1 MLIKGLINNSINIIE
16 CNEKSKTFVEVNK
29 GRYIINSFKNS
40 LKLLK
45 KLIVSHNFDL
55 VIVGYP
61 GFDSVLQ
68 VKRLT
73 NKPIIYD
80 PFISSYLSYVYDY
93 KYISEKSLLAKI
105 SFFIDYFSFKE
116 ADLILSDTKI
126 HGKIFSKLFNQK
138 PSKIK
143 TILVGSDP
151 EIFYPREYKKD
162 KNKFIVGVYG
172 TYIPLQGIKVIIEAA
187 KILKRDPELKFEIIG
202 GKPGNVLFQE
212 IIKFRKKYNLN
223 NVELIPH
230 IPLSQLPEKI
240 ERSDVQLGIFG
251 GTLKSNI
258 VIPNKVYSALAM
270 KKPIRTAN
278 TIAGRDLL
286 THENNVYL
294 CKNAN
299 GVSLVKSITILYEDK
314 NLRDKIARNG
324 YKLFERDLT
333 PQKLGNDLK
342 KIFLKLL

>member
-1 MLIKGLINNSINIIE
+1 M
-16 CNEKSKTFVEVNK
+16 
-29 GRYIINSFKNS
+29 
-40 LKLLK
+40 
-45 KLIVSHNFDL
+45 
-55 VIVGYP
+55 
-61 GFDSVLQ
+61 LQ

-73 NKPIIYD
+73 NRPIIYD

-93 KYISEKSLLAKI
+93 KYINEKSLLAKV
-105 SFFIDYFSFKE
+105 SYFIDYYSFKK

-126 HGKIFSKLFNQK
+126 HGKIFSKLFYQK
-138 PSKIK
+138 PSKFK
-143 TILVGSDP
+143 RILVGSDP
-151 EIFYPREYKKD
+151 EIFYPREYNREKS
-162 KNKFIVGVYG
+162 KFIIGFYG

-187 KILKRDPELKFEIIG
+187 KILKRYRELKFEIVG

-223 NVELIPH
+223 NVELIPD
-230 IPLSQLPEKI
+230 IPLGQLPEKI
-240 ERSDVQLGIFG
+240 ERSDIQLGIFG

-270 KKPIRTAN
+270 KKPIITAN
-278 TIAGRDLL
+278 TIAVRELL
-286 THENNVYL
+286 THEKNVYL

-299 GVSLVKSITILYEDK
+299 VDSLVNSITTLYEDK

-324 YKLFERDLT
+324 YKLFERYLT

-342 KIFLKLL
+342 KLFLKLL